1 MPREHERVP
10 LVAEVLLEFA
20 SGRREVRISDL
31 SEGGCYVE
39 TWATVRT
46 GDPVRFE
53 IILPK
58 GGGKLPVTGEV
69 AYAFDGMGFGV
80 KFIGMGAGQLAQVR
94 ELVGAGAPA

>member
-39 TWATVRT
+39 TWATVRA

-53 IILPK
+53 IVLPN
-58 GGGKLPVTGEV
+58 GGGKLPVAGEV

-80 KFIGMGAGQLAQVR
+80 KFLGMGEEPLERVR
-94 ELVGAGAPA
+94 EMVGRKE